1 MKDHIKDNSA
11 ESYEDANG
19 TTDNYIYLFQD
30 NNDICQF
37 ARLTP
42 NEYDEYCLTVYPL
55 IKSNPD
61 QSKAADRLAK
71 DIMSFSFVKSASHR

>member
-11 ESYEDANG
+11 ESHEETRG
-19 TTDNYIYLFQD
+19 ITDGYIDFYS
-30 NNDICQF
+30 NDHDILQF

-42 NEYDEYCLTVYPL
+42 HEYDEYCLTVYPL
-55 IKSNPD
+55 NKSNPD

>member
-11 ESYEDANG
+11 ESYEDANSA
-19 TTDNYIYLFQD
+19 TDNYIYLFQD
-30 NNDICQF
+30 NNDIWQL

-55 IKSNPD
+55 NKSNPD

>member
-1 MKDHIKDNSA
+1 M
-11 ESYEDANG
+11 
-19 TTDNYIYLFQD
+19 
-30 NNDICQF
+30 
-37 ARLTP
+37 LTP

-55 IKSNPD
+55 NKSNPD